1 MRTEAPSGDTVVHK
15 DGKQDAKDSIMEES
29 LQHFA
34 SDVGIVCALEA
45 GGKITPQ
52 EAYKQ
57 IKARWKE
64 LKKAKKALYP
74 KDNKDP
80 DDEKSGD

>member
-1 MRTEAPSGDTVVHK
+1 MPK
-15 DGKQDAKDSIMEES
+15 DNRQDPKDNKMDES
-29 LQHFA
+29 LQSFA

-52 EAYKQ
+52 DAYKQ
-57 IKARWKE
+57 IKARWKD

-74 KDNKDP
+74 KGKEP
-80 DDEKSGD
+80 DGDDDKGD

>member
-1 MRTEAPSGDTVVHK
+1 MGNK

-57 IKARWKE
+57 IKTRWKE

-74 KDNKDP
+74 KEKE
-80 DDEKSGD
+80 DDDKGD

>member
-74 KDNKDP
+74 KDKDP
-80 DDEKSGD
+80 DDDKSGD

>member
-1 MRTEAPSGDTVVHK
+1 ML
-15 DGKQDAKDSIMEES
+15 KDSRQNPKDTMMDES
-29 LQHFA
+29 LQSFA

-57 IKARWKE
+57 IKNRWKN

-74 KDNKDP
+74 KDKELDLG
-80 DDEKSGD
+80 DDKGE

>member
-1 MRTEAPSGDTVVHK
+1 MGIHK
-15 DGKQDAKDSIMEES
+15 DSKQDPKDFIMDES
-29 LQHFA
+29 LQSFA
-34 SDVGIVCALEA
+34 SDIGIVCALEA

-52 EAYKQ
+52 EAYKK

-74 KDNKDP
+74 KDKDA
-80 DDEKSGD
+80 DIDEDRED

>member
-1 MRTEAPSGDTVVHK
+1 VGNK

-57 IKARWKE
+57 IKTRWKE

-74 KDNKDP
+74 KADKEP
-80 DDEKSGD
+80 DDDKSD

>member
-1 MRTEAPSGDTVVHK
+1 MRKE
-15 DGKQDAKDSIMEES
+15 GKQDAKDNIMEES
-29 LQHFA
+29 LQAFA

-57 IKARWKE
+57 IKTRWKE

-74 KDNKDP
+74 KDKDA
-80 DDEKSGD
+80 DDDDKSD

>member
-1 MRTEAPSGDTVVHK
+1 MRTEAPPGDTVVHR

-34 SDVGIVCALEA
+34 SDIGIVCALEA

-74 KDNKDP
+74 KDKDAD
-80 DDEKSGD
+80 DDEGGD

>member
-1 MRTEAPSGDTVVHK
+1 MPKEVR
-15 DGKQDAKDSIMEES
+15 QDKKDSLMEES
-29 LQHFA
+29 LQAFA
-34 SDVGIVCALEA
+34 NDIGIVCALEA

-57 IKARWKE
+57 IKTRWKE

-74 KDNKDP
+74 KEKDLEE
-80 DDEKSGD
+80 DDSL

>member
-1 MRTEAPSGDTVVHK
+1 MPKVAKHDPK
-15 DGKQDAKDSIMEES
+15 DNAMDES
-29 LQHFA
+29 LQAFA
-34 SDVGIVCALEA
+34 NDIGIVCALEA

-57 IKARWKE
+57 IKGRWKE

-74 KDNKDP
+74 KDEKDHEE
-80 DDEKSGD
+80 D

>member
-1 MRTEAPSGDTVVHK
+1 MPKEAR
-15 DGKQDAKDSIMEES
+15 QDKKDSLMEES
-29 LQHFA
+29 LQAFA
-34 SDVGIVCALEA
+34 NDIGIVCALEA

-57 IKARWKE
+57 IKTRWKE

-74 KDNKDP
+74 KDKDLEE
-80 DDEKSGD
+80 DDAM

>member
-1 MRTEAPSGDTVVHK
+1 MQKNSRQDPK
-15 DGKQDAKDSIMEES
+15 DNMMDVS
-29 LQHFA
+29 LQSFA

-57 IKARWKE
+57 IKTRWKD

-74 KDNKDP
+74 KDKDS
-80 DDEKSGD
+80 DDDKGD

>member
-1 MRTEAPSGDTVVHK
+1 MRKEAKH
-15 DGKQDAKDSIMEES
+15 DAKDSIMDES
-29 LQHFA
+29 LQAFA

-45 GGKITPQ
+45 GGKISPQ

-74 KDNKDP
+74 KDKEI
-80 DDEKSGD
+80 DDDKGD

>member
-1 MRTEAPSGDTVVHK
+1 VVTNK
-15 DGKQDAKDSIMEES
+15 AGKQDATDSIMEES

-57 IKARWKE
+57 IKTRWKE

-74 KDNKDP
+74 KSKDS
-80 DDEKSGD
+80 DDDKSD